1 MLSTRPWSAS
11 TKLPLVASRISSVSA
26 SSMCARNGAR
36 RNFTANSLTLPNGN
50 VLVTMKPMMLKL
62 EEYVRE
68 DGSNP
73 YQTWFDGLDSQAA
86 AKIAV
91 AKARIELGN
100 TSAVKWFRGI
110 GEYVI
115 DWGPGYRIYLAKDG
129 DALIILFGGSTKKGQ
144 QKAIDQAVA
153 LHDEYKARKKA
164 LAASRKGKRT

>member
-1 MLSTRPWSAS
+1 M
-11 TKLPLVASRISSVSA
+11 V
-26 SSMCARNGAR
+26 
-36 RNFTANSLTLPNGN
+36 
-50 VLVTMKPMMLKL
+50 LKL

-86 AKIAV
+86 AKVTV

-115 DWGPGYRIYLAKDG
+115 DWGPGYRIYLAREG

-153 LHDEYKARKKA
+153 LHDEFKARKKA
-164 LAASRKGKRT
+164 LIASKKGKRA